1 MQNACLGESFMDG
14 LPIFA
19 SILGQKLGVKVA
31 LGNAC
36 CTNGETVYLPARI
49 DERRVTREEMLGFV
63 VHEAAHIRFTDM
75 TVGMNLRPILFRLL
89 NGLEDARIEKR
100 MMQAY
105 AGAKFLLN
113 RATRPLIQRI
123 EQQLDK
129 ANAPTVFTI
138 WAQSAV
144 GSTYNAI
151 FESLASQSRARCDAL
166 FGQQLMTEASAVL
179 KTFAQWQCTQDAL
192 TAAEAL
198 IDLLDKKSWEPFQKP
213 EAGQDGQQKDGLD
226 VGDREKEP
234 ERGNTQPTE
243 SENRKSDSRTVP
255 DAAKAEP
262 KILES
267 VFRTICAATTDI
279 GMTVDLSRELADKI
293 SAAVSPIEDLKPI
306 DVLVDCNP
314 PSLSVLPQRLALG
327 TERIRRAQLESSRL
341 RRCLQ
346 GIVQSRTNIGQYASD
361 HGRRLC
367 SSRLA
372 QLAMGSPKVFARRE
386 QRQGTDT
393 AVSILLDLS
402 GSLGILGCEK
412 AVQASLAL
420 LAGLRAIPRVK
431 STLNVFPSTGIPE
444 GLCNSGLWV
453 KIVPFDVPIAKQANL
468 IGALDSYGSTPV
480 MQALLGTIA
489 ELSQRTERKKVVLLI
504 TDGQL
509 PQCSREFLEMTRN
522 RDCIVAGIFIDVDE
536 QSIQTY
542 AGYFDLVE
550 GLTDCSSLGPV
561 LMKIS
566 ERILLSNLSS
576 ARD

>member
-1 MQNACLGESFMDG
+1 
-14 LPIFA
+14 
-19 SILGQKLGVKVA
+19 
-31 LGNAC
+31 
-36 CTNGETVYLPARI
+36 
-49 DERRVTREEMLGFV
+49 
-63 VHEAAHIRFTDM
+63 
-75 TVGMNLRPILFRLL
+75 
-89 NGLEDARIEKR
+89 
-100 MMQAY
+100 
-105 AGAKFLLN
+105 
-113 RATRPLIQRI
+113 
-123 EQQLDK
+123 
-129 ANAPTVFTI
+129 
-138 WAQSAV
+138 
-144 GSTYNAI
+144 
-151 FESLASQSRARCDAL
+151 
-166 FGQQLMTEASAVL
+166 MTEASAVL

-255 DAAKAEP
+255 DTAKAEP

-346 GIVQSRTNIGQYASD
+346 GIVQSRASIGQYASD

-431 STLNVFPSTGIPE
+431 STLNVFPSIGIP
-444 GLCNSGLWV
+444 
-453 KIVPFDVPIAKQANL
+453 
-468 IGALDSYGSTPV
+468 
-480 MQALLGTIA
+480 
-489 ELSQRTERKKVVLLI
+489 
-504 TDGQL
+504 
-509 PQCSREFLEMTRN
+509 
-522 RDCIVAGIFIDVDE
+522 
-536 QSIQTY
+536 
-542 AGYFDLVE
+542 
-550 GLTDCSSLGPV
+550 
-561 LMKIS
+561 
-566 ERILLSNLSS
+566 
-576 ARD
+576 